1 MWCCCPV
8 NLVKL
13 ARVFI
18 IVALEPLQHPE
29 ISENITQ
36 QHVSGL
42 SFASVYHL
50 FFSTLPINVSSS
62 YIQLYYYVLQV
73 LFLKRFRTD
82 TLIDT
87 SNSQTHVLLQVIEE
101 SMKIVKIIHLKNSEV
116 IMSSIL
122 HSLGNG
128 YQR

>member
-1 MWCCCPV
+1 MCCCCPV

-36 QHVSGL
+36 QDVSGL
-42 SFASVYHL
+42 SFASVFHL
-50 FFSTLPINVSSS
+50 FSQPYPEMYLLLTYN
-62 YIQLYYYVLQV
+62 YIFVFYRSFFKT
-73 LFLKRFRTD
+73 FLHKYT
-82 TLIDT
+82 I
-87 SNSQTHVLLQVIEE
+87 SNSQTHVLLQVTEE

-122 HSLGNG
+122 CSLGNG

>member
-50 FFSTLPINVSSS
+50 FFFQPYPETYLLLTYN
-62 YIQLYYYVLQV
+62 YIFMFYRSFFKI
-73 LFLKRFRTD
+73 FLHRYT
-82 TLIDT
+82 I

-101 SMKIVKIIHLKNSEV
+101 SMKIGKVIHLKNSEV